1 MKNTALTSVHESL
14 GAKMVPFAGWN
25 MPVQYTSI
33 IDEHTA
39 VREHAGIF
47 DISHMGQFFVEGDGA
62 GDLAVQAPPHAH
74 QELLGEG
81 RQGGLAG
88 DPAWPWPC
96 PPGCVGGGWLGLLLP
111 IPWPTCRGAGGSLRG
126 CCGSP

>member
-1 MKNTALTSVHESL
+1 MSRSLSRVNNTIHETPLAPLHIEL

-62 GDLAVQAPPHAH
+62 EAWLNS
-74 QELLGEG
+74 LLTNNVAKLGP
-81 RQGGLAG
+81 GGAIHHY
-88 DPAWPWPC
+88 AQ
-96 PPGCVGGGWLGLLLP
+96 
-111 IPWPTCRGAGGSLRG
+111 
-126 CCGSP
+126 